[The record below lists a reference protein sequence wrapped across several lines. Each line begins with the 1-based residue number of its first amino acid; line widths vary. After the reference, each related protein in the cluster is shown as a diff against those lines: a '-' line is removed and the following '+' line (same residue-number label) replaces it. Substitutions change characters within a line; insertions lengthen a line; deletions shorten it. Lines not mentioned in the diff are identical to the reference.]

1 MEDPAVKGA
10 VQRKN
15 VQTLRAHP
23 LDLLQFCVTD
33 SVPRTC
39 VDVAYGAQD
48 PLALPA
54 PKAEQLHG
62 GEFFSDPQSPALK
75 RGQFPVIF
83 SPPPP
88 PSAPADPASNPLS
101 NPKYPTNPKSVIQAP
116 IHELISMIYS
126 KIRDPAR
133 SRKSLAGCVCWQVEC
148 CLERKS
154 RDVDAVDKQHSSVSP
169 RKCQSL
175 YLDLPMKKG
184 NSIVNGKGEGP
195 PDKHSSLKPSTEM
208 EDPAMKGAVQRK
220 NVQTLRAE
228 QDILVA
234 SEEERESLERSEKK
248 QPQLSLKHAL

>member
-1 MEDPAVKGA
+1 MAKKKVFNGY
-10 VQRKN
+10 
-15 VQTLRAHP
+15 
-23 LDLLQFCVTD
+23 FCVTD

-62 GEFFSDPQSPALK
+62 DQLSLAK
-75 RGQFPVIF
+75 
-83 SPPPP
+83 
-88 PSAPADPASNPLS
+88 PLGACLHS
-101 NPKYPTNPKSVIQAP
+101 
-116 IHELISMIYS
+116 
-126 KIRDPAR
+126 

-234 SEEERESLERSEKK
+234 SEEDQESLERSEKK